1 MKILTET
8 SPGILRYYDP
18 KLPIWLQ
25 GDASKSGLGTVL
37 IQDSAPIA
45 YASRSPTETENRYA
59 QIEKELLAVVFG
71 CERFHQ
77 YIYAKESKWVWKQTT
92 GHWSQLS
99 PNRSTRHQ
107 PGYSECYWSCSVI
120 ISTCTTNPGR
130 SCTQLTPSQGHIY
143 PTQTRR
149 MKSMYCAFTRR

>member
-77 YIYAKESKWVWKQTT
+77 YIYAKVVSAEQTT
-92 GHWSQLS
+92 GQWSQLF
-99 PNRSTRHQ
+99 
-107 PGYSECYWSCSVI
+107 
-120 ISTCTTNPGR
+120 
-130 SCTQLTPSQGHIY
+130 
-143 PTQTRR
+143 QTAR
-149 MKSMYCAFTRR
+149 